1 MGAIHTNREDE
12 TIMNII
18 LAENWWTLVIRGV
31 IGIIIG
37 ILTFF
42 WPAITLQAIVLLFGA
57 YALLDGVF
65 SLVGAWHASKA
76 HERWGVLIL
85 EGIAGIAAAALTIL
99 WPAITALAL
108 IFVIAGWSIVTG
120 VLEIVAA
127 IKLRRYIEGE
137 WLLALGGIASIA
149 FGVLVTIAPL
159 AGALVI
165 ALWVGAYALVSGVL
179 LISLGFRLRSWV
191 KGRREAGSH
200 GAGSLSPRTT

>member
-1 MGAIHTNREDE
+1 
-12 TIMNII
+12 MNVI

-108 IFVIAGWSIVTG
+108 VFVIAGWSIATG

-179 LISLGFRLRSWV
+179 LISLGFRLRSWA

>member
-1 MGAIHTNREDE
+1 MRV
-12 TIMNII
+12 I
-18 LAENWWTLVIRGV
+18 LAENWWALVIRGV
-31 IGIIIG
+31 IGVIIG

-42 WPAITLQAIVLLFGA
+42 WPAVTLEALVLLFGA

-85 EGIAGIAAAALTIL
+85 EGIVGIAAATVTFL
-99 WPAITALAL
+99 WPAITALVL
-108 IFVIAGWSIVTG
+108 VFVIAGWSIATG
-120 VLEIVAA
+120 VLEVVAA
-127 IKLRRYIEGE
+127 IKLRRHIEGE

-165 ALWVGAYALVSGVL
+165 ALWVG
-179 LISLGFRLRSWV
+179 
-191 KGRREAGSH
+191 
-200 GAGSLSPRTT
+200 